1 MEFMASILATMP
13 LSVPRTS
20 STYKRLQ
27 KFRQSLF
34 GSNNTACFALIL
46 VACFKN
52 DESVSLEV
60 NFYCLLAYIMGLLVI
75 PWFNYYI
82 AERDTDVS
90 SEKYFI
96 DILLRHPCANI
107 IVLYC
112 AFLFAFKPPVL
123 TIWPKD
129 LARACQPMDPEISY
143 IEGKI
148 TKTSFLPLNL
158 PFQAILSAFFFGICC
173 CYNHYSSGQTF

>member
-1 MEFMASILATMP
+1 MCIYAYIMGFMASILATAP
-13 LSVPRTS
+13 LFVPRTS

-52 DESVSLEV
+52 DESVSLKV
-60 NFYCLLAYIMGLLVI
+60 NFYCLFAYIMGLLVI

-82 AERDTDVS
+82 AERDTDVC

-96 DILLRHPCANI
+96 DIILRHPCANI

-123 TIWPKD
+123 TRWPKD
-129 LARACQPMDPEISY
+129 LREYVNRWIQKSHI
-143 IEGKI
+143 
-148 TKTSFLPLNL
+148 
-158 PFQAILSAFFFGICC
+158 
-173 CYNHYSSGQTF
+173 